1 MAVSVQVPAST
12 TNLGPG
18 FDCLGISLRLWNR
31 ISIEVDRSEEPVPEM
46 VSQAADLFFNHTG
59 ETRFPIRCS
68 IEGDV
73 PQARGLGS
81 SVTIRLGVLVAL
93 DRLTNRRLAREELCS
108 LCAELEGH
116 PDNAAA
122 ALFGGF
128 TIITTAN
135 RVTRFDIDQALKFVL
150 FIPDFEVKTSEARTV
165 VPTSFPRKAVV
176 ENLANAS
183 LIAAAFASGKYA
195 YLRDSFADSLHQPFR
210 ERFVPFLP
218 RVLHAAVAAGA
229 LGGFLS
235 GSGSTIAC
243 LTLSHGKEVAA
254 AMEAAAPEQNAKI
267 LIVSADNDGARVVL
281 EE

>member
-1 MAVSVQVPAST
+1 
-12 TNLGPG
+12 
-18 FDCLGISLRLWNR
+18 
-31 ISIEVDRSEEPVPEM
+31 M
-46 VSQAADLFFNHTG
+46 VSQTADLFFNHTG

-93 DRLTNRRLAREELCS
+93 DRLTNRRLSREEICS

-128 TIITTAN
+128 TIVTTAN
-135 RVTRFDIDQALKFVL
+135 RVARFDIDQALKFVL

-195 YLRDSFADSLHQPFR
+195 YLRDSFVDRLHQPFR
-210 ERFVPFLP
+210 EQFVPFLP
-218 RVLHAAVAAGA
+218 RVLHAAAAAGA

-243 LTLSHGKEVAA
+243 LTLSDGKEVAA
-254 AMEAAAPEQNAKI
+254 AIEAAAPEQNAKI
-267 LIVSADNDGARVVL
+267 VIVSADNDGARVLL